1 MIRNRLVLP
10 AALVMLGA
18 AGPVLASSCAEQ
30 IATIERRLDSAGAEQ
45 VTGKEPPGGP
55 TSSHSDKA
63 LAQPPKVKQTDPS
76 TTASAGGVSEARDL
90 IKKARAQDKAGDMK
104 GCEDTMTEAKKKAGA
119 LP

>member
-1 MIRNRLVLP
+1 MRITTVLP
-10 AALVMLGA
+10 AALILLGA
-18 AGPVLASSCAEQ
+18 AGPAVASSCSEQ

-63 LAQPPKVKQTDPS
+63 LDHAPKGKPTDPS

>member
-1 MIRNRLVLP
+1 MRISFVLP
-10 AALVMLGA
+10 AALVLLGA
-18 AGPVLASSCAEQ
+18 ASPVLASSCSEQ
-30 IATIERRLDSAGAEQ
+30 IATIERRLDSTGAEQ
-45 VTGKEPPGGP
+45 VTGKEPAGGP
-55 TSSHSDKA
+55 TTSHSSKA
-63 LAQPPKVKQTDPS
+63 LDQAPKGKPTDPT

>member
-1 MIRNRLVLP
+1 MRITTVLP
-10 AALVMLGA
+10 AALILLGA
-18 AGPVLASSCAEQ
+18 AGPAVASSCSEQ

-63 LAQPPKVKQTDPS
+63 LDHAPKGKPTDPS
-76 TTASAGGVSEARDL
+76 TTASAGGISEARDL